1 VVRPR
6 GDLLGS
12 SRRSDCAAR
21 PRFSACQP
29 ACVTARAS
37 TIGTPSDAAH
47 DGLRPENC
55 NRAEKG
61 REPTVEPN
69 EQKAIGIAESC
80 RFDTCRR
87 STLSG
92 WRRTRISAAS
102 FALGLKSDVTMWR
115 ISRSNSIIRW
125 QDYRVCAL
133 RLAES
138 NFRHTQPRR
147 QFYYQAPGA
156 DFLEFGVQSGTLLFE
171 GRRNR
176 NQYSGT
182 AYVFSKTMRRV
193 IIRRVRLGLTG

>member
-1 VVRPR
+1 
-6 GDLLGS
+6 
-12 SRRSDCAAR
+12 
-21 PRFSACQP
+21 
-29 ACVTARAS
+29 
-37 TIGTPSDAAH
+37 
-47 DGLRPENC
+47 
-55 NRAEKG
+55 
-61 REPTVEPN
+61 
-69 EQKAIGIAESC
+69 
-80 RFDTCRR
+80 
-87 STLSG
+87 
-92 WRRTRISAAS
+92 
-102 FALGLKSDVTMWR
+102 MWR
-115 ISRSNSIIRW
+115 ISWSNSIIRW
-125 QDYRVCAL
+125 QDYRVAAL